1 MSPLTSPQFITFPQ
15 TAVLLG
21 YSDNQ
26 PNPASP
32 AMVMETPAMQR
43 LRGFL
48 RICFGYL
55 TLVSLAVSI
64 FMVRSFFWMHQ
75 HSQPNGWLTQGS
87 SHAFSTVLIALS
99 FAVRLVPL
107 IMALVYGT
115 AWWTLK
121 HGRRSARA
129 WSIAGSTLI
138 VLSTTA
144 LLAARFTL
152 FPAGRH
158 HFRGSYLL
166 FQVFFLAVGILG
178 LIVFS
183 RSSSDSIQSTQKR
196 RPAGDGTSPFLDL
209 LVSGLALTGV
219 WGGII
224 LYTRWGHAQNLPSI
238 RGAVSWPIIL
248 LIIFITIALHEAAH
262 ACVGLALGMK
272 LRALAI
278 GPFQWRIRDGRWV
291 FRFVPTGFLSLS
303 GSTGIISANPNQSRW
318 VEISMIAAG
327 PLINLVAGLFAIFLT
342 ISAEGQRWERYWE
355 PLAFFALVNIV
366 TFAINLIPFRPEA
379 LYSDGARIFQLLSG
393 GRWAELHRVFSIVL
407 SSTVTPLRPRNY
419 DIQAINSAAACFTF
433 GREALMLRLFA
444 TSYFLDQNQIPE
456 ARSSFAEAASI
467 LEDGNFSIPPD
478 LLTTFVFNAV
488 YLDRNPAA
496 ARRYWDLFESK
507 SPIYFGVDYWL
518 ARSALHLIENHPL
531 EARDSWTNGAALA
544 RELPTAGAYEFD
556 RARYRIMRELLTTAS
571 PPDPQPSLSSSKLL
585 RMPSRSITEQ
595 TVSRRTTPSG
605 NFTA

>member
-1 MSPLTSPQFITFPQ
+1 
-15 TAVLLG
+15 
-21 YSDNQ
+21 
-26 PNPASP
+26 
-32 AMVMETPAMQR
+32 METPALKR

-64 FMVRSFFWMHQ
+64 FMVRTFFWMHQ
-75 HSQPNGWLTQGS
+75 HPQPNRWIAEGNSNAS
-87 SHAFSTVLIALS
+87 STALLALS
-99 FAVRLVPL
+99 YLVRFIPL

-129 WSIAGSTLI
+129 WSIAASILI

-152 FPAGRH
+152 FASGRH
-158 HFRGSYLL
+158 HLHASFLL
-166 FQVFFLAVGILG
+166 FQIFFFTIGILG

-196 RPAGDGTSPFLDL
+196 RQAGDGTSPFLDL
-209 LVSGLALTGV
+209 LVSGLALAGV

-224 LYTRWGHAQNLPSI
+224 FYTRWGHAQNLPSI

-248 LIIFITIALHEAAH
+248 YIIFITITLHEAAH
-262 ACVGLALGMK
+262 ACVGLALGWK

-278 GPFQWRIRDGRWV
+278 GPFQWRIRDGRWI
-291 FRFVPTGFLSLS
+291 FRFVPAGFLSLG

-327 PLINLVAGLFAIFLT
+327 PLVNLVTGLFAIFLT
-342 ISAEGQRWERYWE
+342 ISSEGQRWERYWE

-393 GRWAELHRVFSIVL
+393 GRWAELHRVLSIVL

-433 GREALMLRLFA
+433 GREALMLRVFA

-456 ARSSFAEAASI
+456 ARASFAEAVSI
-467 LEDGNFSIPPD
+467 LQDSNFSISPD

-488 YLDRNPAA
+488 YLDRDPAA

-507 SPIYFGVDYWL
+507 TPIYFGVDYWL

-531 EARDSWTNGAALA
+531 EARDAWTNGAALA
-544 RELPTAGAYEFD
+544 RELPVAGAYEFD
-556 RARYRIMRELLTTAS
+556 RDRYRLMRDLLKAAS
-571 PPDPQPSLSSSKLL
+571 PPDPQPSVSSSKLL
-585 RMPSRSITEQ
+585 RMPSRDITLQ
-595 TVSRRTTPSG
+595 TVTPRTTPPG
-605 NFTA
+605 NFSA